1 MLKIGFKRRILAYRG
16 VKIPHIAALGRNN
29 DTHSGGSD
37 GADSPMA
44 ACGRDCAACVKI
56 LTILRRAMV
65 AISVSIV
72 YNRSDKGMALFAA
85 RGPAVLDR
93 LGNHY
98 SECRRSFP

>member
-1 MLKIGFKRRILAYRG
+1 M
-16 VKIPHIAALGRNN
+16 KIPHIAALGHNN
-29 DTHSGGSD
+29 DTHSGGPD
-37 GADSPMA
+37 GADA
-44 ACGRDCAACVKI
+44 AYSRCDCAACVKI